1 MRRFAVLAA
10 VAACGG
16 SGALPDSAVVD
27 VLPDAFVCQSIGAL
41 PAFQRLGG
49 NPSMVAGEHIFTDLQ
64 VDTSIADP
72 SLSWSDAAQVFDLY
86 YATRHATTYA
96 DAGVQEIRHAQSAD
110 LSGFSLD
117 DEPSLVANP
126 DPDAWDNI
134 NTETPTVVFNPTAP
148 PAQRY
153 LMMYSGANGPFAYE
167 SGFPNYAIGAAF
179 SEDGKHFARI
189 TADQSPHGQAGLVLT
204 GQDAY
209 PTAIGAIVADP
220 ELALVDGTYH
230 LFFSSYACG
239 GAGCLPTAYGIGH
252 ATSTDGIHWTVAE
265 APVAS
270 LLFDPSDPVSGG
282 AQPSVI
288 YDPVHCLWE
297 MWISDSPTDTAAQ
310 PVQFNNMAG
319 PWHAT
324 STDGVTWTPDYA
336 GMTRDL
342 IWSSIAPGEDRGLLT
357 GPDVAIDGDARYM
370 AYVGFSD
377 QDVPADFYLP
387 DMSPAG
393 FEPAVMTLDIATRG
407 AF

>member
-1 MRRFAVLAA
+1 MRLFAVLAV

-16 SGALPDSAVVD
+16 GGALPDSAIVD
-27 VLPDAFVCQSIGAL
+27 VEPDSFVCQPIGAL
-41 PAFQRLGG
+41 PTFQRLGG
-49 NPSMVAGEHIFTDLQ
+49 NPALVAGEHIYSDLQ

-72 SLSWSDAAQVFDLY
+72 SLSWSAAAQVFDLY

-96 DAGVQEIRHAQSAD
+96 DTGVQEIRHGQSAD

-126 DPDAWDNI
+126 DPNAWDNI
-134 NTETPTVVFNPTAP
+134 NTETPTVVFNPDAP

-153 LMMYSGANGPFAYE
+153 LMMYSGANAAFAYA
-167 SGFPNYAIGAAF
+167 SGFQNYSIGAAF
-179 SEDGKHFARI
+179 SEDGKHFSRI
-189 TADQSPHGQAGLVLT
+189 TADQSPHGQLGLVFT

-209 PTAIGAIVADP
+209 PTAVGAIVADP
-220 ELALVDGTYH
+220 ELALVDGTFH
-230 LFFSSYACG
+230 LWFSSYACG

-252 ATSTDGIHWTVAE
+252 ATSSDGIHWTVAE
-265 APVAS
+265 TPVAS
-270 LLFDPSDPVSGG
+270 LLFDAGNPVTGG
-282 AQPSVI
+282 SQPSVI
-288 YDPVHCLWE
+288 YDPLHCLWE
-297 MWISDSPTDTAAQ
+297 MWISDPPVDTETQ

-342 IWSSIAPGEDRGLLT
+342 TWSSLAPGEDRGLLT
-357 GPDVAIDGDARYM
+357 GPDIAINGDARYM

-387 DMSPAG
+387 DMSSAG
-393 FEPAVMTLDIATRG
+393 FESAVMTLDIATRG